1 MRMKQTWMKQWLHL
15 GLGFGWFECGF
26 HQKSSEV
33 EELELRSGICLHR
46 ACVAV
51 ILTSISTLYT

>member
-1 MRMKQTWMKQWLHL
+1 MRMKQWLHL

-46 ACVAV
+46 ACVVV
-51 ILTSISTLYT
+51 ILTSISTLYP